1 MQAPAAQK
9 NESGE
14 VQDLRLYKKAA
25 ELAYQYAKNQAT
37 QESTSGPYNKDKN
50 EKEEELSQ

>member
-1 MQAPAAQK
+1 MQTPAAQK